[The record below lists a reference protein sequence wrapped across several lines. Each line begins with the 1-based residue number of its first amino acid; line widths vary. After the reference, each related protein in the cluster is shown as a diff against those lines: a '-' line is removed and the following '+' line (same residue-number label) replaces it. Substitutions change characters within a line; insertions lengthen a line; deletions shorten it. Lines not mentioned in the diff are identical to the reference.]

1 MRFRERGS
9 LFFGERERA
18 RERQSSRAR
27 ERESEKE
34 RVCDNRVQLLEILQ
48 VFSSS

>member
-1 MRFRERGS
+1 MRVRERGS
-9 LFFGERERA
+9 LFFAERESE
-18 RERQSSRAR
+18 RETEFPRAR
-27 ERESEKE
+27 EREREKK